1 MQLLSAENGVCVR
14 ITGIEEGS
22 GVEQKLR
29 QLGLVPGDI
38 AQIIRQAPFGGPL
51 MIDVGGR
58 VFAIGRGI
66 ASKVTVE
73 EIECDSP

>member
-1 MQLLSAENGVCVR
+1 MRLVHAENGDCVR
-14 ITGIEEGS
+14 ITGFEGGT
-22 GVEQKLR
+22 GVEHKLR

-38 AQIIRQAPFGGPL
+38 ARIVRQAPLGGPL
-51 MIDVGGR
+51 MVDVDGR

-73 EIECDSP
+73 EYECDSP